1 MLITIYIATSS
12 PSTLRASRSRPR
24 IMHPEKLRKLCV
36 DNGLPS
42 EGLRTLA
49 QGQEADRT
57 AIEELHLGCGGL
69 NVMVSMVPI
78 GFYPI

>member
-1 MLITIYIATSS
+1 M
-12 PSTLRASRSRPR
+12 
-24 IMHPEKLRKLCV
+24 CV

-42 EGLRTLA
+42 EGLRALA